1 MGLKASIIIKFEKE
15 LSINSLFDTLLLTGW
30 EAYNNEIIFLDNDDY
45 TWNSVD
51 SENMDEVL
59 TRLKK
64 RYNQD
69 KIMGIELVHK
79 ERLSGGNFIFI
90 KKNELIIS
98 IDINRIEIKD
108 THITDFSLYLS
119 YLNPI
124 IKKYYCSY
132 LCEDNLLG

>member
-1 MGLKASIIIKFEKE
+1 MGFKASIIIKFEKE
-15 LSINSLFDTLLLTGW
+15 LSINSLFDTLFLTGW
-30 EAYNNEIIFLDNDDY
+30 KSYNNEIIFLDNDDY

-51 SENMDEVL
+51 SENMDEIL
-59 TRLKK
+59 MRLKK
-64 RYNQD
+64 RYDQD

-79 ERLSGGNFIFI
+79 ERLSGGNFVFFD
-90 KKNELIIS
+90 KNRLIIS
-98 IDINRIEIKD
+98 IDINRIEIED

-132 LCEDNLLG
+132 SCEDSICG

>member
-15 LSINSLFDTLLLTGW
+15 LSINNLFDTLLLTGW